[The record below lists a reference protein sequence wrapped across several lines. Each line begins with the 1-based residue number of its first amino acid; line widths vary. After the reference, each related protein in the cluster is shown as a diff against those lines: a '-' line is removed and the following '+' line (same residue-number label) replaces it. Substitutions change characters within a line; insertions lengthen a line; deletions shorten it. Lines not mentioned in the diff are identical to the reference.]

1 LQIDINLTAIIV
13 AIGSFLVSVV
23 SLLVAKLSKSNE
35 RKFDELFDRT
45 KDLPAIRNDIDWLKR
60 ENKK

>member
-1 LQIDINLTAIIV
+1 MQIDINLTAIIV
-13 AIGSFLVSVV
+13 AIGSFLVSVI